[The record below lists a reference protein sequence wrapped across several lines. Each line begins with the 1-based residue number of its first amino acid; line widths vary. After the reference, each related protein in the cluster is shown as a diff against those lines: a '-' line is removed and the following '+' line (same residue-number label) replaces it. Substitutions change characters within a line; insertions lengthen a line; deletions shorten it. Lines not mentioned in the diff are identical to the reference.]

1 MGEEGVMCSKREG
14 RENILS
20 QNRRPSR
27 GFENEGQMY
36 DLLSSRQIILFYF
49 LTFFIVVKCVT

>member
-1 MGEEGVMCSKREG
+1 MCSKREG

-36 DLLSSRQIILFYF
+36 DLLSFRQIILFYF